1 LFVRPY
7 IAKFAKQKA
16 SPQHICVISRQG
28 FGEPFFDP
36 IPSALFTRAT
46 ILWRRFFRRVL
57 RTFTPVVIRSASFF
71 TGRRFAVRFLA
82 MMAPFVKRSL

>member
-1 LFVRPY
+1 M
-7 IAKFAKQKA
+7 
-16 SPQHICVISRQG
+16 SGQG
-28 FGEPFFDP
+28 FGDPFFDP
-36 IPSALFTRAT
+36 IPRALFTLAT
-46 ILWRRFFRRVL
+46 ILSRRFFRRVL